1 VKPSGL
7 VVTAVA
13 AESVSLETRD
23 AVLLVVVRDAAERVV
38 SPSPRT
44 KGVPVGLVMPL
55 LEGVRVLKVSD
66 VRLPEPL
73 LSRHL

>member
-1 VKPSGL
+1 M
-7 VVTAVA
+7 A
-13 AESVSLETRD
+13 AESVLLEARD
-23 AVLLVVVRDAAERVV
+23 AVLLVVVRDASEGVV
-38 SPSPRT
+38 SPFPRT

-55 LEGVRVLKVSD
+55 LEEVRVLRVSD

>member
-1 VKPSGL
+1 

-13 AESVSLETRD
+13 AESVLLEARD
-23 AVLLVVVRDAAERVV
+23 AVLLAVVLGAAELVV

-55 LEGVRVLKVSD
+55 LEKVRTPEVSD